1 MSSGVPSATDGAE
14 MLDQV
19 VRFLRRFVVFKQPE
33 AADFLALWVLHT
45 HAFEAAIT
53 TPYARITSPERESGK
68 TRTFEVLAVLV
79 RRPWLNAVVSTAIL
93 YRKGDR
99 ESPTLLLD
107 EVDNID
113 FASRNELLGVLNSGY
128 RIGIKVSRCDDKGE
142 YRDFD
147 PFFPKAFAGIAG
159 GKLPDTLHSRSVVV
173 ELQRRRHDEP
183 VERFFHHKAD
193 RDAAPLR
200 EALEAWALAHLDELA
215 ALEPDLPDE
224 LGDRAQ
230 EVWLPLINI
239 ADVAGSDWP
248 ARARR
253 AAVALS
259 GPEASADSE
268 ESVRV
273 RLLGDIRTIFAIK
286 ADPDV
291 ILTRDLVAALNADEE
306 MPWGG
311 WSKGGRNH
319 GDGLRDRD
327 LAELLRPFAIR
338 PHSIKIQA
346 QSQVKV
352 ARGYRRRQFEEAWS
366 RYLGDDRYQ
375 RYRATSADDPD
386 DKNPYEHGEGS
397 GIAEVADPPV
407 GPEDGSLFDRDFG
420 RGGHNE
426 HGEEM
431 SF

>member
-1 MSSGVPSATDGAE
+1 MSSGVWSATDGAE

-19 VRFLRRFVVFKQPE
+19 ARFLRRFVVFQQPE
-33 AADFLALWVLHT
+33 ACDFLSLWVLHT

-68 TRTFEVLAVLV
+68 TRTFEALAVLV

-128 RIGIKVSRCDDKGE
+128 RLGIKVSRCDDKGE

-173 ELQRRRHDEP
+173 RLQRRKPDEP
-183 VERFFHHKAD
+183 VERFFHHRAD
-193 RDAAPLR
+193 REAAPLR
-200 EALEAWALAHLDELA
+200 EGLEAWALAHLDELA

-230 EVWLPLINI
+230 EVWLPLIAI
-239 ADVAGSDWP
+239 ADVAGNGWP

-253 AAVALS
+253 AAVTLS
-259 GPEASADSE
+259 GPDATADSE
-268 ESVRV
+268 ESHRV
-273 RLLGDIRTIFAIK
+273 RLLGDIRIVFAAQLDPEVIF
-286 ADPDV
+286 
-291 ILTRDLVAALNADEE
+291 TRDLVAALNGDEE

-311 WSKGGRNH
+311 WNH

-327 LAELLRPFAIR
+327 VAHLLKAFAIG
-338 PHSIKIQA
+338 PHPIKTQVQA
-346 QSQVKV
+346 EVRV
-352 ARGYRRRQFEEAWS
+352 ARGYRRRQFEEPWS
-366 RYLGDDRYQ
+366 RYLANERYQ
-375 RYRATSADDPD
+375 RYPVTSAENRGDDTPD
-386 DKNPYEHGEGS
+386 EHGEGN
-397 GIAEVADPPV
+397 AVTPV
-407 GPEDGSLFDRDFG
+407 TDAPGGPEDGSLFDQDFG
-420 RGGHNE
+420 RPVRNQD
-426 HGEEM
+426 GEEM
-431 SF
+431 PL